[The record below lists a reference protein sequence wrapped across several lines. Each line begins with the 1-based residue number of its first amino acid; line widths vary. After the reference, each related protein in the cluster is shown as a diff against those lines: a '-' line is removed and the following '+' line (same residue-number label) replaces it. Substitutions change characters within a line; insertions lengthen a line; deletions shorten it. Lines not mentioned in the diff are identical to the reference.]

1 MASFLTNRGRRLQ
14 FIGGIEGRWA
24 PPVTRETQRLGQSK
38 HVGSYW
44 LSPVI
49 KGLDSHVSEAE
60 PGRAGDTETKGTAI
74 LIGLTIQYIVT
85 YIMVP
90 GK

>member
-1 MASFLTNRGRRLQ
+1 M
-14 FIGGIEGRWA
+14 
-24 PPVTRETQRLGQSK
+24 
-38 HVGSYW
+38 
-44 LSPVI
+44 
-49 KGLDSHVSEAE
+49 SEAE

-90 GK
+90 GKSFLGRPLKMPRLHPHNGAN